1 MKVIRCIA
9 GLVNLVPRVQSVTVK
24 FDGVVSLEDL
34 DFGEYLDQHHKR
46 FALVFFQVPV
56 LGVAM
61 KII

>member
-1 MKVIRCIA
+1 
-9 GLVNLVPRVQSVTVK
+9 VTVK
-24 FDGVVSLEDL
+24 FDGAVSLEDL